1 MAVSTKRRRSAFDNR
16 ADHVMDLPS
25 VVISPIVASTSK
37 NKDTAIASRQNHV
50 PGEHTSGLSPP
61 RKKLKGKS
69 AIPTTEP
76 STLMKPPVASGR
88 ITRASSV
95 LVPDTPLRSLTS
107 SRTSVRLAKG
117 VHPYTNI
124 YPHLATKDA
133 LDSDELR
140 GEHGGTGDSITA
152 GSSLKKKRGRPS
164 RTIDIADEAAKTAL
178 MEQWANLRMSQGT
191 LISSTT
197 GGSLADTA
205 SRLPSNCGSQEPPSG
220 GRLEVEIP
228 VSEVVEYDKLLD
240 FTPTS
245 DDIVPTCP
253 LPSVSS
259 SNLVA
264 ELLPEMAIPNES
276 IFTPQLSFATKNT
289 SSDRFPLSEYDLR
302 YPSSPLETSQP
313 AIEDIAPS
321 QHANVGTV
329 EKITQAAP
337 HSPINGSPELANQP
351 LQLPATDSEVVSLR
365 PSITHIMSKLDISPI
380 LEGPVPIV
388 GSEDAQSRVP
398 LSAVDIQL
406 LVSAEADVDDA
417 TLGFHMLDLHEVLSP
432 WVPVSS
438 TAPSVYVPP
447 AVHHLIS
454 GMKHQLEIECQARRR
469 VEELYLEEMRKR
481 IKMEEVIHKLQNER
495 IQTRKQDAS
504 QTPPSQRPSVHASAE
519 VAGQQG
525 GEAVSTDPTH
535 SKMTTEC
542 SRST

>member
-1 MAVSTKRRRSAFDNR
+1 
-16 ADHVMDLPS
+16 
-25 VVISPIVASTSK
+25 
-37 NKDTAIASRQNHV
+37 
-50 PGEHTSGLSPP
+50 
-61 RKKLKGKS
+61 
-69 AIPTTEP
+69 
-76 STLMKPPVASGR
+76 
-88 ITRASSV
+88 
-95 LVPDTPLRSLTS
+95 
-107 SRTSVRLAKG
+107 
-117 VHPYTNI
+117 
-124 YPHLATKDA
+124 
-133 LDSDELR
+133 
-140 GEHGGTGDSITA
+140 
-152 GSSLKKKRGRPS
+152 
-164 RTIDIADEAAKTAL
+164 

-191 LISSTT
+191 LISSAT
-197 GGSLADTA
+197 GGSLSDTA
-205 SRLPSNCGSQEPPSG
+205 SHLLSNCGSQEPPLG

-228 VSEVVEYDKLLD
+228 VSEVVESDKLPN

-264 ELLPEMAIPNES
+264 ELFPEVTIPNES

-302 YPSSPLETSQP
+302 YPSSPLEISQP

-337 HSPINGSPELANQP
+337 HSPINSSPELANQP
-351 LQLPATDSEVVSLR
+351 LQLLATDSEVVSLQ
-365 PSITHIMSKLDISPI
+365 PSITHIMSKLDISPDHAI

-388 GSEDAQSRVP
+388 GSEDAQSRVS

-406 LVSAEADVDDA
+406 LVSAEVDVDDA

-469 VEELYLEEMRKR
+469 IEELYLEEMRKR
-481 IKMEEVIHKLQNER
+481 IKMEEVVHKLQNER
-495 IQTRKQDAS
+495 IQTREQDTS
-504 QTPPSQRPSVHASAE
+504 QTSPSPLPSMHASAE
-519 VAGQQG
+519 VAGQQD
-525 GEAVSTDPTH
+525 GEAGSIDPTH

-542 SRST
+542 SRSA